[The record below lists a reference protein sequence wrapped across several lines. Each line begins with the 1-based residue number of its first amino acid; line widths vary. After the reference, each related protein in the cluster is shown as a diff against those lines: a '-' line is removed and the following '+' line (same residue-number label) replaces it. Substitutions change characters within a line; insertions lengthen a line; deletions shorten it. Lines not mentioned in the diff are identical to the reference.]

1 MYIRRIKMREDID
14 ELKNELRDELYKV
27 RELKER
33 LSDEIDDLRKEKKR
47 LRSRKNI
54 KRYVPRHPPQD
65 VHKPR
70 GPIVDLTGMTESL
83 SEMMEGINEQIQ
95 SSLKGIE
102 DINVKVPSVRVH
114 HPRRKWDREEI
125 EQIPPSQ
132 VAEVISPLGSEER
145 LRILEFLKDG
155 AKSFNE
161 LENHVGRTGS
171 SLTHHL
177 NPLLEAGY
185 VVKGEAR
192 GTYYITIEGRLAY
205 RLSQWLT
212 SQVED
217 ERRVR
222 NGTKAGEKGGKVSVE
237 FDDEKERK
245 GSDDSRRSE

>member
-1 MYIRRIKMREDID
+1 MSDDID
-14 ELKNELRDELYKV
+14 NLRDELREV
-27 RELKER
+27 RELKETLR
-33 LSDEIDDLRKEKKR
+33 EEIEDLRRERKN
-47 LRSRKNI
+47 LRSKARI
-54 KRYVPRHPPQD
+54 RRESSRRTTESRHA
-65 VHKPR
+65 PR
-70 GPIVDLTGMTESL
+70 GPFIDLSGMTESL
-83 SEMMEGINEQIQ
+83 SDMMEGINEQIQ
-95 SSLKGIE
+95 ASVEGIG
-102 DINVKVPSVRVH
+102 DFRVKVPPVRVH
-114 HPRRKWDREEI
+114 RAKRKWDREEI
-125 EQIPPSQ
+125 EQIPPER

-185 VVKGEAR
+185 VVKGEVR

-217 ERRVR
+217 ERRVQ
-222 NGTKAGEKGGKVSVE
+222 NGKKTAGTNGEVSVE
-237 FDDEKERK
+237 FDKKENGNDVEEDDEFR
-245 GSDDSRRSE
+245 SDV